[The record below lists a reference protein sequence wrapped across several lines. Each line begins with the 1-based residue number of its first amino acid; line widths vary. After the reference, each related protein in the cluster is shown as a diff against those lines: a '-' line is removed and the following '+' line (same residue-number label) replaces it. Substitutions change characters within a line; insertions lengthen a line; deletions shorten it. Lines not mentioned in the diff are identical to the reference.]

1 MKPRTI
7 VANALATLWC
17 GSFPTAL
24 FAVWALN
31 LSAGDAIALL
41 GAVNGVGLI
50 AGLFDD
56 TI

>member
-1 MKPRTI
+1 MKTKTL
-7 VANALATLWC
+7 VANALAALWC

-31 LSAGDAIALL
+31 LSTGDAIALL
-41 GAVNGVGLI
+41 GAIHGVGLI

>member
-1 MKPRTI
+1 MKPRTL

-31 LSAGDAIALL
+31 LSTGDAIALL

-56 TI
+56 KI